1 MSVGNAYEIRCE
13 DCKVSFPPGTKT
25 CIHCGSKLG
34 RRLPVRRPVSPR
46 PGALGRSQQQALIR
60 GESETSEDF
69 FPKSLQ
75 EELDLNRFDQPEE
88 PDASNSRRA
97 LRVGVNVLWIVGAVL
112 ITVLQMCRG
121 GA

>member
-1 MSVGNAYEIRCE
+1 MSVGSAYEIRCE

-25 CIHCGSKLG
+25 CIHCGRKLG
-34 RRLPVRRPVSPR
+34 SRLPNLRPRSQR

-60 GESETSEDF
+60 GESEAIEDF
-69 FPKSLQ
+69 FPKTLQ
-75 EELDLNRFDQPEE
+75 DELDQQRFGESEE
-88 PDASNSRRA
+88 PDASTSRSA
-97 LRVGVNVLWIVGAVL
+97 LRVGVNLLWIIGAVL